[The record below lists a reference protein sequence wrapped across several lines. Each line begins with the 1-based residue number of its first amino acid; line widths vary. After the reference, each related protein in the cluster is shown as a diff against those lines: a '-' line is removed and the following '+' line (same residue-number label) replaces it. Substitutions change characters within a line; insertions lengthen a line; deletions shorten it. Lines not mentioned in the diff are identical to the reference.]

1 MKILKTIFAFAL
13 AAGIA
18 GFVNIASAQEAP
30 DALIKR
36 ISTDVLDTAK
46 ADKDIQAGNKKKV
59 LSLVEEKILP
69 YIDFGRMTSLAAGPA
84 WRDATPEQQAQLT
97 KEFRTLLV
105 YTYSGVISSVK
116 DQKIT
121 FSPLR
126 GDAGATD
133 GVEVRSQVVQPRGD
147 TVRLNYRMEK
157 VDSGWKI
164 YDISILGAWL
174 VETYKGNFES
184 EIAKGGMAGLI
195 KTLADKNKT
204 LANGAS

>member
-1 MKILKTIFAFAL
+1 MNILKKIFAL
-13 AAGIA
+13 AAIVGAA
-18 GFVNIASAQEAP
+18 GFINTASAQEAP

-46 ADKDIQAGNKKKV
+46 ADKDIQAGNKKKI
-59 LSLVEEKILP
+59 LALVQEKILP
-69 YIDFGRMTSLAAGPA
+69 HVDFQRMTSLAAGPA
-84 WRDATPEQQAQLT
+84 WREATPEQQAQLIQ
-97 KEFRTLLV
+97 EFRSLLV

-121 FSPLR
+121 FAPMR
-126 GDAGATD
+126 GDAAATD

-157 VDSGWKI
+157 LDSGWKI

-174 VETYKGNFES
+174 VETYKGTFES

-195 KTLADKNKT
+195 KTLADKNKV
-204 LANGAS
+204 LAN